1 MILYSNLFFLSFL
14 LFKVFSP
21 PVLLSWHGVKWSGML
36 QVQPCSWKCVSLMLH
51 NGDRIAGTLRAK
63 ARSAHQGWYK
73 WGNCE
78 KVKEASVHV
87 VSILMCLK
95 IQEGPSTE
103 LTSQLCCCGETLNR
117 GIQFDFVSSCFSN
130 VDSVILGRAS
140 PGSAGSAHWTKSSS
154 GGQPGTLPS

>member
-1 MILYSNLFFLSFL
+1 
-14 LFKVFSP
+14 
-21 PVLLSWHGVKWSGML
+21 
-36 QVQPCSWKCVSLMLH
+36 MLH

-95 IQEGPSTE
+95 IQEAPSLHHNSVAVGKL
-103 LTSQLCCCGETLNR
+103 LTGASSLTLSPRVSLMLKVLYLDVRPLGLQALHTGQNLLLVASQGHSHLSQFTRWKTQKKYRQSITKIFCYEENASVLYLKYQVSCPIHCLH
-117 GIQFDFVSSCFSN
+117 IQTT
-130 VDSVILGRAS
+130 
-140 PGSAGSAHWTKSSS
+140 PK
-154 GGQPGTLPS
+154 

>member
-1 MILYSNLFFLSFL
+1 M
-14 LFKVFSP
+14 
-21 PVLLSWHGVKWSGML
+21 
-36 QVQPCSWKCVSLMLH
+36 QPCSWKCVSLMLH

-95 IQEGPSTE
+95 IKKAQAQSLHHNSVAVGKL
-103 LTSQLCCCGETLNR
+103 LTGASSLTLSPRVSLMLKVLYLDVRPLGLQALHTGQNLLLVASQGHSHLS
-117 GIQFDFVSSCFSN
+117 QFTRWKTQKNTGKVLRSYFV
-130 VDSVILGRAS
+130 
-140 PGSAGSAHWTKSSS
+140 TKKMH
-154 GGQPGTLPS
+154 LFYI